1 MDKSG
6 HKDKYE
12 EEAENIV
19 SNKES
24 LISKSLSTKNRAK
37 KESVDM
43 FQDDSRELET
53 NDGENNGKDRVQ
65 VIIVCFS
72 LAESA

>member
-6 HKDKYE
+6 PKDKYQ

-19 SNKES
+19 SIKES
-24 LISKSLSTKNRAK
+24 LISKSLSTKIRAK

-43 FQDDSRELET
+43 FQDDSRELDT
-53 NDGENNGKDRVQ
+53 NDSENNGNAD
-65 VIIVCFS
+65 
-72 LAESA
+72 